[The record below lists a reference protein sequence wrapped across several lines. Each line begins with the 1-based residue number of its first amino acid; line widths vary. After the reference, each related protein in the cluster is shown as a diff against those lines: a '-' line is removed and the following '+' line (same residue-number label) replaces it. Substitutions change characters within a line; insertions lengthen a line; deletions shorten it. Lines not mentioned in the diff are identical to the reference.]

1 MLQAVEFLFQQI
13 TALLARVIVPLALTA
28 AAIVASLRLISI
40 IARATEQ
47 RIRSVYAED
56 YDRRTR
62 LLTLHRTAV
71 NTARAVMGTIA
82 TLVVLATIGLDLG
95 PVLAAAGIAGL
106 AISLGAQTLIKDFL
120 GGLIILLED
129 QYRVGDVISVGD
141 ASGTVEKIT
150 LRRTDIRDSEGQLH
164 ILSNGDIRAIRN
176 ETRGW
181 SRALLEINLDFD
193 TDVERAVAVLKG
205 AMARAANDPEIAPD
219 LLEQPEIFG
228 WNLFTDWSVVVRV
241 WVKVKPGTQPKVA
254 RVLRRY
260 VLQALHDADIP
271 IASRTRLQWQRRVTV
286 DES

>member
-1 MLQAVEFLFQQI
+1 MQAVEFLFQQI

-28 AAIVASLRLISI
+28 VAVVASLRLIGI
-40 IARATEQ
+40 IARASEQ
-47 RIRSVYAED
+47 RIRSVYVED

-71 NTARAVMGTIA
+71 NTARAVTGTIA

-129 QYRVGDVISVGD
+129 QYRVGDVISVGN

-193 TDVERAVAVLKG
+193 TDVEKAVAVLKG
-205 AMARAANDPEIAPD
+205 AMARAANDPEIAHD

-228 WNLFTDWSVVVRV
+228 WNLFTDWSVIVRI
-241 WVKVKPGTQPKVA
+241 WVKVKPGTQSKVA

-260 VLQALHDADIP
+260 VLQTLHDADIP
-271 IASRTRLQWQRRVTV
+271 IASRTRLQWQQSVTA